1 MNRQTFFKLTATAL
15 LAGMTVAGALA
26 QTAAWP
32 QKAIRILVP
41 APAGSAPDLT
51 ARIIGDKLNRALGQ
65 AVVIENRP
73 GAGGIVAMNALKA
86 SPNDGYTIA
95 LAQAAVVVVTPFTYK
110 EATYEVERDF
120 ETFAMAGKTPML
132 FVTNAAN
139 PAKNLA
145 DAIAMAKAKPGE
157 VAIGNPTRT
166 SIPHLAAEMA
176 GMKMGAKFQQ
186 VSFANT
192 GQGIQAVVNGDTAFY
207 VDGAGPLIQLVKAG
221 RLRALAIAAETE
233 LPGMEG
239 IPLANK
245 TVPGLNVYGWFS
257 MHAPKGT
264 PVAIMQ
270 RLNTEINAAMAMPDV
285 ISKFNEFGTYATP
298 GSMADA
304 QKFVKSEVG
313 QFGGVIKS
321 LGLKPE

>member
-1 MNRQTFFKLTATAL
+1 MGRKTIFKLTAAAL
-15 LAGMTVAGALA
+15 LAGVTTAGALA

-32 QKAIRILVP
+32 QKPIRIIIP
-41 APAGSAPDLT
+41 SPAGAAPDLI

-65 AVVIENRP
+65 PVLMENRP

-86 SPNDGYTIA
+86 SANDGYTIA
-95 LAQAAVVVVTPFTYK
+95 LVQAAVVVVTPFTYK
-110 EATYEVERDF
+110 EATYDAERDF
-120 ETFAMAGKTPML
+120 ETFAIAGKSPML
-132 FVTNAAN
+132 FVTNATN
-139 PAKNLA
+139 PAKNMA

-157 VAIGNPTRT
+157 VAVGNPFRT
-166 SIPHLAAEMA
+166 SLPHLASEMA
-176 GMKMGAKFQQ
+176 GQKMNVKFQQ

-192 GQGIQAVVNGDTAFY
+192 GQGIQAVVNGDAAFY
-207 VDGAGPLIQLVKAG
+207 VDGAGPLIQLVRSG
-221 RLRALAIAAETE
+221 RLRALASTADTE

-245 TVPGLNVYGWFS
+245 TVPGLNVYGWLS

-270 RLNTEINAAMAMPDV
+270 RLNTEINAAMAQPDV

-304 QKFVKSEVG
+304 QKFLKSEIG
-313 QFGGVIKS
+313 QFGSVIRT